1 MGDRDRERPAHNGS
15 VTSLVMGN
23 VLLEEERS
31 LLGEGLTH
39 GELRDEIYCQV
50 MKQLTGN
57 PNPYVLE
64 FCILGKYALFNFV
77 CRESIFKGWQL
88 LCVLLVTFPPSKN
101 FEPSLRNFL
110 HRATYQPEGR
120 IDVMAKYC
128 LRRLA
133 YVSRK
138 GPRGKAPTLSEIEAA
153 SVSDKGIFQ
162 DRQC

>member
-88 LCVLLVTFPPSKN
+88 LCVLLVTFPPLQ
-101 FEPSLRNFL
+101 ELRAIAAKFL
-110 HRATYQPEGR
+110 ASSDLSARRTYRCHGEVLLATSCICVEEGP
-120 IDVMAKYC
+120 
-128 LRRLA
+128 
-133 YVSRK
+133 SRK
-138 GPRGKAPTLSEIEAA
+138 GPYTFG
-153 SVSDKGIFQ
+153 
-162 DRQC
+162 DRSRIRE